1 MKEAAQYYVH
11 LLKKN
16 PKSIALFPK
25 NDEANE
31 FNNVVTEIMVED
43 SKEILIFKAENSR
56 VNRCDYYF

>member
-16 PKSIALFPK
+16 PEAIALFPK
-25 NDEANE
+25 NDEAKE

-56 VNRCDYYF
+56 VNR